1 MDLDRCNRNLDD
13 IQREAQMMSLIEHP
27 NVVRAYCSFM
37 VKRSLWV
44 VMAFMAQG
52 SCLHLMKAAYPEGF
66 KEASIGSILKETLK
80 VLEYLHRHDHIH
92 RDVKARNIH
101 LDDNGKVKLADFGV
115 STCMIAPEVLQPGT
129 GYNFFP
135 CFSITD

>member
-1 MDLDRCNRNLDD
+1 
-13 IQREAQMMSLIEHP
+13 MMSLIEHP

-115 STCMIAPEVLQPGT
+115 STCMFDT
-129 GYNFFP
+129 G
-135 CFSITD
+135 DH